1 MHSLSMCI
9 GSEPDLMKLMEFPKG
24 DASIDLTTEI
34 GMSYRKL
41 ATFLLKDE
49 KGAIVDGL
57 ESKHLKDAD
66 EINSAIFRKWLA
78 GTNQVDVTWDWL
90 VRSLRK
96 ANLHALADL
105 VKNGLT
111 D

>member
-1 MHSLSMCI
+1 MCI

-24 DASIDLTTEI
+24 NDTIDLTTEI
-34 GMSYRKL
+34 GMSYRRF
-41 ATFLLKDE
+41 AVFLLNDK
-49 KGAIVDGL
+49 KGALVDGL
-57 ESKHLKDAD
+57 ESKHLKDAA
-66 EINSAIFRKWLA
+66 EINSAIFTKWLA

-96 ANLHALADL
+96 ANLYALADF
-105 VKNGLT
+105 VDNGLT